1 MEKAL
6 KFFLKAFK
14 AIIFSP
20 FYIIYFALYLV
31 INIVNYL
38 IGEVRVII
46 SGFRFGS
53 DNEINIAAKLK
64 ELYNQ
69 YKMVVIDNVIF
80 TF

>member
-53 DNEINIAAKLK
+53 DNENKYRRKIKRIVQSVQNGGDK
-64 ELYNQ
+64 
-69 YKMVVIDNVIF
+69 
-80 TF
+80 